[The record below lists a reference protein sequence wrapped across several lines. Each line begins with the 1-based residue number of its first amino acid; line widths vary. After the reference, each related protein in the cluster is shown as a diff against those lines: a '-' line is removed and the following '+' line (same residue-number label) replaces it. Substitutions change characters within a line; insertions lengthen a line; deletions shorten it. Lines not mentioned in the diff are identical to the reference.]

1 MNPAELFRQ
10 ETNTVQLA
18 PGDFLFRE
26 GEKGDKMY
34 VLLEGEI
41 DIFLGDFVLET
52 AGPGALLGEMALI
65 DDSPRT
71 ANAVAKTPSPPGA
84 NRPAPVSFSRSA
96 DTAFC
101 DACDENAGRS
111 PASHER
117 RDGGAIASLERDAAL
132 LFRSRACGVI
142 FRRMRIVAQYL
153 LFAAIATTGCG
164 QQAPTAADFAAQ
176 RQRMVEQQLKP
187 RGIKDERVLAAMAKV
202 PREEFIPADA
212 RADAYEDGPLPI
224 GYDQTI
230 SQPYIVAFMTEQ
242 LRPKPS
248 DRVLEIGSGSG
259 YQAAI
264 LAELVADVYTIEIVE
279 PLAKTAEAT
288 LQRLGYKNVHIKV
301 GDGYKG
307 WPEEAPFDAIIV
319 TCAPEKVPQ
328 PLVDQ
333 LKDGGRMVIP
343 VGERFAQQ
351 LYLLEKKNGQLK
363 ESATLPVR
371 FVPMLREAQKK

>member
-1 MNPAELFRQ
+1 
-10 ETNTVQLA
+10 VQRFAQFFILA
-18 PGDFLFRE
+18 
-26 GEKGDKMY
+26 
-34 VLLEGEI
+34 
-41 DIFLGDFVLET
+41 
-52 AGPGALLGEMALI
+52 
-65 DDSPRT
+65 
-71 ANAVAKTPSPPGA
+71 AVA
-84 NRPAPVSFSRSA
+84 
-96 DTAFC
+96 
-101 DACDENAGRS
+101 AG
-111 PASHER
+111 
-117 RDGGAIASLERDAAL
+117 
-132 LFRSRACGVI
+132 
-142 FRRMRIVAQYL
+142 
-153 LFAAIATTGCG
+153 GCG
-164 QQAPTAADFAAQ
+164 QKAPSVVDFAAQ
-176 RQRMVEQQLKP
+176 RQQMVERQLKL

-202 PREEFIPADA
+202 PREEFIPMDA

-264 LAELVADVYTIEIVE
+264 LAELVADVYTIDIVE

-301 GDGYKG
+301 GDGYNG
-307 WPEEAPFDAIIV
+307 WPEEMPFDAIIV

-333 LKDGGRMVIP
+333 LKNGGRMVIP

-351 LYLLEKKNGQLK
+351 LYLLEKKNGQMK
-363 ESATLPVR
+363 ESVILPVR
-371 FVPMLREAQKK
+371 FVPMLREKKKQ